1 MIPVRKIQI
10 EKAKIIKNCKK
21 CKGIGCNSCIG
32 YGTFID
38 KMVEAEIPVDY
49 WFRMI
54 EDFYGDEN
62 LKKFIISYGIEDEYS
77 KGTSLFLFGGR
88 GTGKTFAACSILKK
102 ALLEN
107 YSAFY
112 ITLSDLVT
120 YLLGARPEFKLLL
133 KEFDFVVIDEV
144 DKRFFPSQQSM
155 ELYGNQLENILRSR
169 MQNRLP
175 TILCSNTGDMSQ
187 IFDDGQ
193 FQTSFISLSS
203 QFMKQIPVIGK
214 DARENK
220 EKI

>member
-1 MIPVRKIQI
+1 MIPTRKVQA
-10 EKAKIIKNCKK
+10 EKKRIIKNCKK
-21 CKGIGCNSCIG
+21 CKGIGCSSCMG
-32 YGTFID
+32 YGAFID

-62 LKKFIISYGIEDEYS
+62 LKKFIIDYNVEQEYLNG
-77 KGTSLFLFGGR
+77 KSLFLFGGS
-88 GTGKTFAACSILKK
+88 GTGKTFAACALLKK
-102 ALLEN
+102 VILEN

-120 YLLGARPEFKLLL
+120 YLTGAKPEFKILL
-133 KEFDFVVIDEV
+133 KEYDFIVIDEV
-144 DKRFFPSQQSM
+144 DKRFFPSQMSM

-175 TILCSNTGDMSQ
+175 TILCSNTGDIEQ
-187 IFDDGQ
+187 IFDEGQ

-214 DARENK
+214 DARASK
-220 EKI
+220 